1 MHAFGKVLIAIVLLP
16 VVVIGGVVVFGDTP
30 VEPVAWK
37 PAPMPS
43 LNSGPYGSNDL
54 LKGAKVFGT
63 DNLLQPESIAP
74 GPDGLLYTGMNTG
87 EIVRFNPAKTQLPQN
102 PQTTPF
108 DLIANTKGRPLGLVF
123 HPEGYLVVADGIKGL
138 LKVTLQGEVTVLSTE
153 SEGVPFKFV
162 DDVAVSEDGRYAYF
176 SDASSKFDLNNY
188 VLDLIEHGGNGR
200 LLRFDFQTGE
210 TQTLLRNLQFANG
223 VTLSKAGD
231 YVLVNETAA
240 YRITRYWLSGEKAGK
255 SDTFIDGLPGFPDN
269 IRTDADGNYWVAI
282 PSLRDPMLDSLAD
295 KPTVRK
301 ALAKL
306 LNHVQFP
313 IKPRA
318 MAVAVNPAGVV
329 IANLQAEKA
338 GDYYYYVTQV
348 TPFGGKLYLGSVH
361 INGVAIISNPGL
373 KDLPHL
379 GGSVNSSPV
388 LHPSY

>member
-1 MHAFGKVLIAIVLLP
+1 MRALGKVLIAIVLLP
-16 VVVIGGVVVFGDTP
+16 VVVIGGVVVFGSTP
-30 VEPVAWK
+30 AEPVAWK
-37 PAPMPS
+37 PGHMPS
-43 LNSGPYGSNDL
+43 LNSGPYANNALLND
-54 LKGAKVFGT
+54 AHVFGT

-74 GPDGLLYTGMNTG
+74 GPNGLLYTGMNTG
-87 EIVRFNPAKTQLPQN
+87 EIVRFNPAKTKLPQN

-108 DLIANTKGRPLGLVF
+108 ELIANTQGRPLGLVF
-123 HPEGYLVVADGIKGL
+123 HPAGYLVVADGTKGL
-138 LKVTLQGEVTVLSTE
+138 LKVTLQGDVTVLSNE
-153 SEGVPFKFV
+153 SEGLPFKFV
-162 DDVAVSEDGRYAYF
+162 DDVAVTADGRYAYF

-200 LLRFDFQTGE
+200 LLRYDFQTGE

-240 YRITRYWLSGEKAGK
+240 YRITRYWLAGDKAGT

-295 KPTVRK
+295 KPSIRK

-306 LNHVQFP
+306 LNHVEFP
-313 IKPRA
+313 VKPKA
-318 MAVAVNPAGVV
+318 MALAINPDGVV

-348 TPFGGKLYLGSVH
+348 TPFDGKLYLSSVH
-361 INGVAIISNPGL
+361 INGAATASNPL
-373 KDLPHL
+373 
-379 GGSVNSSPV
+379 SR
-388 LHPSY
+388 